1 MKRYSNRSNFSTL
14 SEINVTPL
22 LDLAFVL
29 LIIFMI
35 TTPLLENSMNLVIPS
50 SSAANAPISKAQVQ
64 TISIDRD
71 ETIRINNEIVE
82 ADSLAARLL
91 ELKRANPDVAIVIR
105 PDRELPVQKL
115 VTLMDS
121 LQRAHITKVGIAT
134 NLMLQGKHADGAEIA
149 GLDELLTE
157 LERNPRREL
166 ILDTTGSVIYTGN
179 NVLMRLRR
187 QMTIVY
193 LAASAQEQ
201 ELLIERYLN
210 DPKPVLWRGAFQPKN
225 GETPHETVARCYPK
239 LVAARRQSYEAL
251 AHCTLPVADLH
262 ALSECSEDPS
272 GSAKAFLEMIRAQ
285 LEKKSGRASAL

>member
-35 TTPLLENSMNLVIPS
+35 TTPLLENSVNLVIPS

-71 ETIRINNEIVE
+71 ETIRMNNEIVD
-82 ADSLAARLL
+82 ADSLPASLL

-121 LQRAHITKVGIAT
+121 LQRAQITRVGIAT
-134 NLMLQGKHADGAEIA
+134 KAE
-149 GLDELLTE
+149 
-157 LERNPRREL
+157 
-166 ILDTTGSVIYTGN
+166 S
-179 NVLMRLRR
+179 
-187 QMTIVY
+187 
-193 LAASAQEQ
+193 
-201 ELLIERYLN
+201 
-210 DPKPVLWRGAFQPKN
+210 K
-225 GETPHETVARCYPK
+225 
-239 LVAARRQSYEAL
+239 
-251 AHCTLPVADLH
+251 
-262 ALSECSEDPS
+262 
-272 GSAKAFLEMIRAQ
+272 
-285 LEKKSGRASAL
+285 